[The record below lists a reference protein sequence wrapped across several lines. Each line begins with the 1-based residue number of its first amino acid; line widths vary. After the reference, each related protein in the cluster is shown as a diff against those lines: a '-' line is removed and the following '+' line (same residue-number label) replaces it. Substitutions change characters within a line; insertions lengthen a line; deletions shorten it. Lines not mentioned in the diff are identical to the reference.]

1 MKQDRINETFSAF
14 LDGEASEM
22 DIQRLLKAME
32 SDPERIQ
39 DWHQLSRVQGALRGD
54 VLVDV
59 AVQPQAQDEPTREQS
74 GSRWS
79 LRLGQFGV
87 AAAVATVVIVGA
99 QWSLQTPTAPTQLA
113 LDTPAAQTEDVAA
126 AQARF
131 EAQQR
136 LNLYLREHAEAASFS
151 SGHAVAPYPVDW
163 MEAE

>member
-1 MKQDRINETFSAF
+1 MKQDRINESFSAL

-32 SDPERIQ
+32 SDPERVQ

-59 AVQPQAQDEPTREQS
+59 AVQSQAQQQPQADQTT
-74 GSRWS
+74 SRWP

-99 QWSLQTPTAPTQLA
+99 QWSLQTPTAPTQVA
-113 LDTPAAQTEDVAA
+113 LDTAVSQSEDVAA

>member
-1 MKQDRINETFSAF
+1 MKQDRINESFSAF
-14 LDGEASEM
+14 LDGEASEV

-32 SDPERIQ
+32 ADPQRVH
-39 DWHQLSRVQGALRGD
+39 DWHQLSRVRGAMRGD
-54 VLVDV
+54 VLVDT
-59 AVQPQAQDEPTREQS
+59 ALESQPQALPQTEQS
-74 GSRWS
+74 TPRRWS
-79 LRLGQFGV
+79 LRLSQAGI

-99 QWSLQTPTAPTQLA
+99 QWSLSTPDSQLA
-113 LDTPAAQTEDVAA
+113 TQVAQSEDVAA

-136 LNLYLREHAEAASFS
+136 LNVYLREHAEAASFS

>member
-1 MKQDRINETFSAF
+1 MKQDRINESFSAF

-22 DIQRLLKAME
+22 DIQRLLNAME
-32 SDPERIQ
+32 SEPQRLQ

-59 AVQPQAQDEPTREQS
+59 AVQPTEAETAQPARQR
-74 GSRWS
+74 RWP
-79 LRLGQFGV
+79 LRLGQAGL
-87 AAAVATVVIVGA
+87 AAAVAAVVIVGA
-99 QWSLQTPTAPTQLA
+99 QWSIPTPST
-113 LDTPAAQTEDVAA
+113 TPATQVAQNNEDVAA

-136 LNLYLREHAEAASFS
+136 LNAYLREHAEAASYS

>member
-1 MKQDRINETFSAF
+1 MKNDRINESFSAF
-14 LDGEASEM
+14 LDGEASEV
-22 DIQRLLKAME
+22 DIQRLLKALE
-32 SDPERIQ
+32 DDPERRR

-59 AVQPQAQDEPTREQS
+59 AARAETPQTSAPGKGPR
-74 GSRWS
+74 RWS
-79 LRLGQFGV
+79 LRLGQAGL

-99 QWSLQTPTAPTQLA
+99 QWSLT
-113 LDTPAAQTEDVAA
+113 DPAATQVARVEDVAA

-136 LNLYLREHAEAASFS
+136 LNAYLREHAEAASYS

>member
-1 MKQDRINETFSAF
+1 MKQDRINESFSAF
-14 LDGEASEM
+14 LDGEASEV
-22 DIQRLLKAME
+22 DIQRLLNAME
-32 SDPERIQ
+32 SDPQRLQ

-59 AVQPQAQDEPTREQS
+59 AVQPEAEAETEQPARQR
-74 GSRWS
+74 RWP
-79 LRLGQFGV
+79 LRLGQAGL

-99 QWSLQTPTAPTQLA
+99 QWSIPTPSTTPTTQV
-113 LDTPAAQTEDVAA
+113 AQNEDVAA

-136 LNLYLREHAEAASFS
+136 LNAYLREHAEAASYS

>member
-1 MKQDRINETFSAF
+1 MKQDRINESFSAF

-22 DIQRLLKAME
+22 DIQRLLNAME
-32 SDPERIQ
+32 SDPQRVQ

-54 VLVDV
+54 VLVDM
-59 AVQPQAQDEPTREQS
+59 AVQSQQPLQAQQPVQRR
-74 GSRWS
+74 RWS
-79 LRLGQFGV
+79 LRLGQVGL

-99 QWSLQTPTAPTQLA
+99 QWSVPTPSTTAVTQLV
-113 LDTPAAQTEDVAA
+113 QSEDVAA

-131 EAQQR
+131 EVQQR
-136 LNLYLREHAEAASFS
+136 LNAYLREHAEAASYS

>member
-1 MKQDRINETFSAF
+1 MKQDRINESFSAF

-32 SDPERIQ
+32 SEPERMQ
-39 DWHQLSRVQGALRGD
+39 DWHELSRVQGALRGD

-59 AVQPQAQDEPTREQS
+59 AVQSEVDVGTEQPAQQR
-74 GSRWS
+74 RWPM
-79 LRLGQFGV
+79 RLGQAGL
-87 AAAVATVVIVGA
+87 AAAVACVVIVGA
-99 QWSLQTPTAPTQLA
+99 QWSIPTSST
-113 LDTPAAQTEDVAA
+113 TPATQVAQNEDVAA

-136 LNLYLREHAEAASFS
+136 LNAYLREHAEAASYS

-163 MEAE
+163 MEAQ